1 MEKKKNIAGKTEHAL
16 NSLDGIQRAEPR
28 PFFFARVLAKLQKEE
43 RSYWSNIASFITKPA
58 VVIACMGLIALL
70 NAAALFYQNEERS
83 NALIA
88 DQNEQAY
95 ADDYNTTVAGS
106 SYYDENIES
115 R

>member
-1 MEKKKNIAGKTEHAL
+1 MEKKKDIAGKAEHTL
-16 NSLDGIQRAEPR
+16 NSLDGIQRAEPG
-28 PFFFARVLAKLQKEE
+28 PFFFTRVQAKLQKEG
-43 RSYWSNIASFITKPA
+43 RSYWSSIASFITKPA
-58 VVIACMGLIALL
+58 VVIAGMGLIVLL
-70 NAAALFYQNEERS
+70 NTAALFYQNEERS

-95 ADDYNTTVAGS
+95 ADDYNTTVASS